1 MEQLNEERLRYI
13 DTGKVKIG
21 IYHQRKLEPD
31 MNCDMEYVQQVMLPK
46 PLAKLDGFRLPTF
59 RECVRWLVS

>member
-1 MEQLNEERLRYI
+1 MEDKRLRYI

-31 MNCDMEYVQQVMLPK
+31 MTYDMEHVQKVILPK
-46 PLAKLDGFRLPTF
+46 PLGTLHSFNWPTL
-59 RECVRWLVS
+59 RQMVRWLVS